1 MTHQVMSPGNKPLT
15 ILVVDDNVAIR
26 MLLKLRLQ
34 HEGYRVDMAS
44 NGQEALGII
53 YEKGLPNLVL
63 LNILMPM
70 MNGFSLAESIYKIGN
85 VPIIFLSAL
94 TDTNTKVRALSH
106 YAEDYVSKPFV
117 FAELLAR
124 IRRILT
130 HSIRIYAEPFEVE
143 IDSNLRINFT
153 YSYILVNRKQLRLT
167 SLETHLLWLLY
178 SHRGHILSSEFLLA
192 NVWPPQSVVTRQV
205 LRSQVRRLRI
215 KIEPNPTEPRHLITV
230 RGQGY
235 YLR

>member
-1 MTHQVMSPGNKPLT
+1 MTHQVMSPANKPLT

-53 YEKGLPNLVL
+53 YETGLPNLVL
-63 LNILMPM
+63 LNILMPI

-94 TDTNTKVRALSH
+94 TDTNIKVRALSH

-130 HSIRIYAEPFEVE
+130 HSIRVYAEPFEVE
-143 IDSNLRINFT
+143 IDSNLRVNFT

-167 SLETHLLWLLY
+167 SLETQLLWLLY
-178 SHRGHILSSEFLLA
+178 SHRDHILSPEFLLA
-192 NVWPPQSVVTRQV
+192 NAWPPQSVVTRQV

-215 KIEPNPTEPRHLITV
+215 KLESDPTEPRHLITV